1 MAVFRRILGI
11 VINLHLVRTGHAH
24 HYSYFDKTAE
34 YASAEVEA
42 RQNRRGLWSADEKPV
57 KPYEWRKTKRKM

>member
-34 YASAEVEA
+34 YASAEAEA
-42 RQNRRGLWSADEKPV
+42 QQKKLGLWQGENPV
-57 KPYEWRKTKRKM
+57 TPYNWRRAKRRM